1 LWLNQVGLDLR
12 AVRNVVEFDS
22 MAAVTRAVEQDGG
35 VALVPAVV
43 CQPWFERGA
52 LVHLEGFDLRSNDA
66 YYVVARRDDGA
77 RAEVRALTA
86 WTIEQFQMPG

>member
-1 LWLNQVGLDLR
+1 
-12 AVRNVVEFDS
+12 
-22 MAAVTRAVEQDGG
+22 VTRAVEQDGG

-77 RAEVRALTA
+77 RDEVRALTA
-86 WTIEQFQMPG
+86 WTIEQFQIPG